1 MNTKQSKNLK
11 ILKFVIFILVAAGV
25 LLVMTA
31 CGSSADSLEFK
42 LVFDEYYTVTGVK
55 EDCPD
60 NVIIPSRYDGLPVR
74 EIAPFVFSGRKNIKT
89 VVIPDSVQ
97 IIEKRAFSGCT
108 SLEKIKLGNNIKR
121 IYSSAFYDCEN
132 LKSITIPST
141 TIDIDPSAF
150 SGCDGL
156 EKISVKSGNKIYSGK
171 GNCLIEKKTKTLI
184 AGGSKSKI
192 PNDGSVTTIGK
203 AAFSARNV
211 KNVVVP
217 DSITLIKESAF
228 AQCPAL
234 ETCILPDGCQIEQVV
249 FFHCDNLKWVVIPTS
264 ITLIDHMCFSYCGSL
279 ESIFYKGTKQQW
291 ENVTSYDTHD
301 GKVYFYS
308 EEKPTQN
315 DGSYWRFD
323 TNKNPVVW

>member
-1 MNTKQSKNLK
+1 MNIKQSKNLK
-11 ILKFVIFILVAAGV
+11 ILKFVIFTIVAAGV
-25 LLVMTA
+25 LLALTA

-42 LVFDEYYTVTGVK
+42 LVFDEYYVVTGVK

-60 NVIIPSRYDGLPVR
+60 NIIIPSGYDGLPVR
-74 EIAPFVFSGRKNIKT
+74 EIGSFVFSGRKNIKT

-108 SLEKIKLGNNIKR
+108 SLKKIKLGNNVKR
-121 IYSSAFYDCEN
+121 IYSCAFYECEN

-150 SGCDGL
+150 TFCNRL
-156 EKISVKSGNKIYSGK
+156 EKIFVKSGNKIYSGK

-192 PNDGSVTTIGK
+192 PNDGTVTTIGE
-203 AAFSARNV
+203 AAFLARNV
-211 KNVVVP
+211 KNVVIP
-217 DSITLIKESAF
+217 DSVTLIKESAF

-234 ETCILPDGCQIEQVV
+234 ETCILPDGCQIEQAV
-249 FFHCDNLKWVVIPTS
+249 FFYCDNLKWVVIPTS
-264 ITLIDHMCFSYCGSL
+264 ITLIDYMCFSYCDSL
-279 ESIFYKGTKQQW
+279 ESIFYKGTRQQW
-291 ENVTSYDTHD
+291 ENVTAYDTYD

-308 EEKPTQN
+308 GEKPTQN

-323 TNKNPVVW
+323 SDKNPVVW